1 MSRNKGT
8 FNFPANFEV
17 LAKAPLDARMR
28 VSIYEDLVD
37 PSIWNKTGSGS
48 WLFDGAIVV
57 VASDPSS
64 GIYWCKDSAN
74 YTDYA
79 SWELAG
85 TSGGDVSIGVV
96 NVGDGSA
103 NIFAGYDA
111 SGNIQLRTLDAS
123 GVILISQIGDTI
135 IIDVSLGDIENRL
148 DIIDASIERIDS
160 VLISLDSSIQIIDA
174 SIERIDGL
182 LDTIDASIERIDA
195 SLGDYV
201 RKDGDTMT
209 GDLIVPGISITNDL
223 SVGGGLSVVG
233 DVEISGDLT
242 VDGSVT
248 YVNTTVLDVSTNFI
262 RLNTGLV
269 GTPPS
274 WLQSGIVVERGSED
288 PYIFTFDET
297 DDTFRIGIVGSPDA
311 SGIYLDS
318 STQAVA
324 TREDSPVI
332 NAVATWND
340 VLNRFDTSTGLT
352 FGENGLYVDGSL
364 KVSSLAGTG
373 FRQLIVSDD
382 GTIDSSLVSYDGIY
396 VKEVSIGS
404 TLIWD
409 VDGYLQ
415 VDPSII
421 LRIDGLD
428 ASIQRIDGELSQVDA
443 SIQRI
448 DGELSQVDSSI
459 QRIDSELSQVDASIQ
474 RIDGSINDLYSKNLG
489 LKNIGTGDA
498 SIYYGIDGSSYSFR
512 EIKAGSSNVL
522 LDVSDNIIII
532 DVSLAATPSGAGID
546 GGVWITD
553 ITPTSGGNVG
563 DKVTS
568 SDGNVLDSCLTDVS
582 ALTVH
587 VLALPGHTNYKPIV
601 TINDVSV
608 SLSEGANQPLWDGTY
623 NIQYDF
629 ADASITVHHED
640 GAQWSTIVDADTPA
654 VILSATFIN
663 GYPGSQTE
671 LKAGDTF
678 DVSIMTDVSIVSVQ
692 VDDYGAFT
700 NGTFVVNGNDVGFT
714 GTIANRGTSVQNLGM
729 RIRVVKATGSTSGNY
744 LSESQ
749 GSVDGKDL
757 VKLNNIF
764 PTATWGNITYPGGQS
779 AIKLGETASVINT
792 LANYNTVLYSSPNGE
807 LGIPA
812 PTTPLTPLIVSYSTG
827 TYNISTNNLRISAN
841 RAANNATTTNN
852 TVVWIANT
860 PTTLSVS
867 NPAARLR
874 SGGNDGTPAQ
884 SHVITINASQR
895 LLSAPDLTKDTGG
908 TWLGVGFTWGPTA
921 ISFTRS
927 LQVTDAMAKGTYNW
941 VAISG
946 TNLAGIV
953 TSSNIGA
960 TQYILGGF
968 VVRDVSIAAFGW
980 QNTINVEVSDYSK
993 LSSTGSG
1000 QALAWTVKSLATRST
1015 IGDVTRPQ
1023 ADVWSASATFT
1034 NPTTISILD
1043 KSATDSASAASSF
1056 TIQEAP

>member
-1 MSRNKGT
+1 MARNKGT
-8 FNFPANFEV
+8 FNFAANFEV
-17 LAKAPLDARMR
+17 LAKAPLDARMQ
-28 VSIYEDLVD
+28 VGAYSDLVLPATWED
-37 PSIWNKTGSGS
+37 DDNNV

-57 VASDPSS
+57 VANDPSS
-64 GIYWCKDSAN
+64 GIYWLKNSAN
-74 YTDYA
+74 YIDYA
-79 SWELAG
+79 SWERAGAG
-85 TSGGDVSIGVV
+85 TDSSIGVI
-96 NVGDGSA
+96 NIGDGSV
-103 NIFAGYDA
+103 NIFAGYDS
-111 SGNIQLRTLDAS
+111 SGNIQLRTIS
-123 GVILISQIGDTI
+123 GSQEIIVYQSGDQI
-135 IIDVSLGDIENRL
+135 IIGLDVSLGDRL
-148 DIIDASIERIDS
+148 DSLDASIERIDS
-160 VLISLDSSIQIIDA
+160 
-174 SIERIDGL
+174 
-182 LDTIDASIERIDA
+182 

-201 RKDGDTMT
+201 NRAGDTMT
-209 GDLIVPGISITNDL
+209 GDLIVPGISVTNDV
-223 SVGGGLSVVG
+223 SIGGGLSIIG
-233 DVEISGDLT
+233 DVEIGGDLT
-242 VDGSVT
+242 VDGSIT
-248 YVNTTVLDVSTNFI
+248 YVNTTILDVSTNFI

-269 GTPPS
+269 GAPPS

-288 PYIFTFDET
+288 PYVFIFDET
-297 DDTFRIGIVGSPDA
+297 KDTFRIGITSIPDA
-311 SGIYLDS
+311 SGVYLDA

-324 TREDSPVI
+324 TREDDPVI
-332 NAVATWND
+332 NAIATWND
-340 VLNRFDTSTGLT
+340 LTKRFDTSTGLT
-352 FGENGLYVDGSL
+352 FSENGLYIDGSL
-364 KVSSLAGTG
+364 KVSSLSGTG
-373 FRQLIVSDD
+373 FRQLIVNPD

-396 VKEVSIGS
+396 VKEASIGS

-409 VDGYLQ
+409 TDGYLQ

-428 ASIQRIDGELSQVDA
+428 ASIQRIDSELSQVDA

-448 DGELSQVDSSI
+448 DSELSQVDASI

-489 LKNIGTGDA
+489 LKNIGDGDV

-532 DVSLAATPSGAGID
+532 DVSIAATPSGAGID

-553 ITPTSGGNVG
+553 INPTSGGNVG

-582 ALTVH
+582 SLTIH
-587 VLALPGHTNYKPIV
+587 VLALPGHTNYKPAI

-608 SLSEGANQPLWDGTY
+608 SLSADSDKPLWIGTHPM
-623 NIQYDF
+623 QYDF

-654 VILSATFIN
+654 VILSAIFVN

-671 LKAGDTF
+671 LKLNDTF
-678 DVSIMTDVSIVSVQ
+678 DVSIMTDVSIVSIQ
-692 VDDYGAFT
+692 VDDYGAFQA
-700 NGTFVVNGNDVGFT
+700 GTFSVSGTNVGFT

-729 RIRVVKATGSTSGNY
+729 RIRVVKATGSTSANY

-749 GSVDGKDL
+749 GSVDGTDL

-764 PTATWGNITYPGGQS
+764 PTATWGAITYPVSQS
-779 AIKLGETASVINT
+779 AIKLGETASVVNT
-792 LANYNTVLYSSPNGE
+792 LANYDTVTYSSPNGE

-860 PTTLSVS
+860 PTTLSIS

-874 SGGNDGTPAQ
+874 SGGNDGTSAP
-884 SHVITINASQR
+884 SHLITINASQR
-895 LLSAPDLTKDTGG
+895 LLSAPTLVKDTGG
-908 TWLGVGFTWGPTA
+908 AWLGGGFTWSAGAT
-921 ISFTRS
+921 SFTRS
-927 LQVTDAMAKGTYNW
+927 LQVVDSESKGTYSW
-941 VAISG
+941 GAISG

-968 VVRDVSIAAFGW
+968 VVRTITLAAFGW
-980 QNTINVEVSDYSK
+980 QSNINVEVSDYSK
-993 LSSTGSG
+993 LSSSGSG
-1000 QALAWTVKSLATRST
+1000 DDLVWTTSTMHTRST

-1034 NPTTISILD
+1034 NPTTINILD
-1043 KSATDSASAASSF
+1043 KSATDGTSVASTF
-1056 TIQEAP
+1056 TIQEGI